1 MYSNYLPVIPGEPL
15 YYVKADLDY
24 PKTFCFI
31 FTDVVVFIFE
41 SLFLLFIYSL
51 FFYLFLYL
59 SHCICVVLFYL
70 LSNSKTTTTK
80 YNCCVTRYWWQQQSS
95 TNENDEEIFPS
106 FIFPT
111 CCYRFSQDFFFT
123 IFFVLIFH
131 NTKIKLRK
139 YKFNTDSEGI

>member
-1 MYSNYLPVIPGEPL
+1 MYFNYLPVIPEEPL

-31 FTDVVVFIFE
+31 ITDNNIVFIFV
-41 SLFLLFIYSL
+41 SLFLLFIYFFIFVVYL
-51 FFYLFLYL
+51 FFYYLFLYL

-70 LSNSKTTTTK
+70 LSNSKTTTK

-106 FIFPT
+106 FLFPT
-111 CCYRFSQDFFFT
+111 CCYRFSQDFLTSFF
-123 IFFVLIFH
+123 L
-131 NTKIKLRK
+131 
-139 YKFNTDSEGI
+139 FNISQH